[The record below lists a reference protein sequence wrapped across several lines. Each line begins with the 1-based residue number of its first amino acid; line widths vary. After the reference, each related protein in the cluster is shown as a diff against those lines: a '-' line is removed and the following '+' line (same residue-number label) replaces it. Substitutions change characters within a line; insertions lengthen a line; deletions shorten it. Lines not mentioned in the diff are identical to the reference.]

1 MYGLEVIQYRRTKSR
16 PPYCAFP
23 YRLLDKIVH
32 YSKMSKTRK
41 SPRKSF
47 PERWEPSQ
55 KRAGTVFPHLL
66 GKWCM
71 AVRPFSGHTIEAA
84 PYRPIEV
91 YSVLPQTGSGSRWHI
106 QPSEFRTFVLIPSAS
121 FCAVMHHA
129 YGFPH
134 TTHAKAAQSGVCAVT
149 EAFTEHGRA
158 WNTSPTPTFAP
169 RFRCQNTLPSA
180 NMVNNSIPLSGANP
194 EKARFSS

>member
-1 MYGLEVIQYRRTKSR
+1 MYGLKVVQYRRTKSR

-47 PERWEPSQ
+47 TERWEPSQ

-84 PYRPIEV
+84 PYRPIGA

-106 QPSEFRTFVLIPSAS
+106 QPSEFRTFVLNPSVPFYA
-121 FCAVMHHA
+121 AIHHA
-129 YGFPH
+129 CEFFSHHARKSRAERRARRHRSIYRTWAGVEHFPRTHICAPFSGLKHLAICEYG
-134 TTHAKAAQSGVCAVT
+134 K
-149 EAFTEHGRA
+149 
-158 WNTSPTPTFAP
+158 
-169 RFRCQNTLPSA
+169 
-180 NMVNNSIPLSGANP
+180 
-194 EKARFSS
+194 